1 MFSFFKNRKNNLNE
15 EEVEWSVCQ
24 LLTISENIF
33 EIKNMKI
40 TLNELLKTSKDSVF
54 LFNFTVDLNNLG
66 YEDSGDAS
74 ETCTFLLNI
83 QSGEVLYVDQQI
95 ADGNMNVF
103 LNADQWY
110 VSGQGF
116 TIGYDTNEDDEMD
129 DLNEGLTFEEYEQ
142 FKDYFL
148 TSGNFNLICQA
159 VCDLSR
165 EEDLN
170 SITDI
175 EILDSFRDNF

>member
-1 MFSFFKNRKNNLNE
+1 
-15 EEVEWSVCQ
+15 
-24 LLTISENIF
+24 
-33 EIKNMKI
+33 MKI
-40 TLNELLKTSKDSVF
+40 TLNELLNTSKDPVF

-66 YEDSGDAS
+66 YEDSGDAAES
-74 ETCTFLLNI
+74 CTFLLNI
-83 QSGEVLYVDQQI
+83 QSGEVIYVDQQI
-95 ADGNMNVF
+95 ADGNMNVL

-116 TIGYDTNEDDEMD
+116 TVGYDMNEDDEMD
-129 DLNEGLTFEEYEQ
+129 DLNDGLTIDEYEM

-148 TSGNFNLICQA
+148 TRGNFNFICQA

-165 EEDLN
+165 QEELN
-170 SITDI
+170 SISEM

>member
-1 MFSFFKNRKNNLNE
+1 
-15 EEVEWSVCQ
+15 
-24 LLTISENIF
+24 
-33 EIKNMKI
+33 MKI
-40 TLNELLKTSKDSVF
+40 TLNELLNTSKEPVF

-66 YEDSGDAS
+66 YEDSGDAAES
-74 ETCTFLLNI
+74 CTFLLNI
-83 QSGEVLYVDQQI
+83 QSGVVIYVDQQI
-95 ADGNMNVF
+95 ADGNMNVL

-116 TIGYDTNEDDEMD
+116 TVGYDMNEDDEMD
-129 DLNEGLTFEEYEQ
+129 DLNDGLTIDEYEM

-148 TSGNFNLICQA
+148 TRGNFNFICQA

-165 EEDLN
+165 QEELN
-170 SITDI
+170 SISEM